1 MQSKLEQLSK
11 QMNIIEKYLKDL
23 IEVNLEL
30 IEEVKPE
37 AWEVEDLEERKKGD
51 FLEWRL
57 IRNEL

>member
-1 MQSKLEQLSK
+1 MQSKLEQLSE
-11 QMNIIEKYLKDL
+11 QMNRIEKYLKDL

-30 IEEVKPE
+30 IEEVEPE
-37 AWEVEDLEERKKGD
+37 AWEFEDLDERKKGD